1 MAERMMKYK
10 TVSAECRAKINLY
23 LDILSRRPDGYH
35 DLSTVMQSVGLSD
48 VVTVSAS
55 STDESRIETLYCGK
69 FVPQGGGDTARDA
82 ARAFLEAYGSPL
94 DIRIKVEKRIPFM
107 AGLGGGSADAAGVL
121 ACLCE
126 LTGTDVRSEA
136 IRKCALSVGADVPF
150 CLEGGRRICRGVG
163 EALSTPLADDGSFVL
178 IAKPERGISTGA
190 AFAETDRIFSGF
202 AAPRPDE
209 SDKFSLADGRLH
221 RLYNVF
227 EECLP
232 SLCPESRQMID
243 ELKKYTPLA
252 ALTGSGSAVYGLFA
266 DEETARTAL
275 CAMQSRF
282 EDAFLC
288 LTRFA
293 AEGVNLKKQ

>member
-1 MAERMMKYK
+1 MDERNQNNM

-48 VVTVSAS
+48 LLTVSVAPS
-55 STDESRIETLYCGK
+55 DVPRIETSYCGR
-69 FVPQGGGDTARDA
+69 FVPQGGGDTAADA
-82 ARAFLEAYGSPL
+82 ARAFIEAYGRPL
-94 DIRIKVEKRIPFM
+94 DIKIKVEKRIPFM

-126 LTGTDVRSEA
+126 LTGTDRRSEQIRGCA
-136 IRKCALSVGADVPF
+136 ISVGADVPF
-150 CLEGGRRICRGVG
+150 CLEGGRRICHGVG
-163 EALSTPLADDGSFVL
+163 EAFSDPLQSDGSFVL

-190 AFAETDRIFSGF
+190 AFAETDRLFNRFISPRRDASGEF
-202 AAPRPDE
+202 APG
-209 SDKFSLADGRLH
+209 DGKLS

-232 SLCPESRQMID
+232 CLCPESGLMID
-243 ELKKYTPLA
+243 ELKRYTPLA
-252 ALTGSGSAVYGLFA
+252 ALTGSGSAVYGLF
-266 DEETARTAL
+266 DEENAAL
-275 CAMQSRF
+275 AALDALRRRF
-282 EDAFLC
+282 DGAFFC

-293 AEGVNLKKQ
+293 TEGVKIIN